1 MTKKTKQSK
10 EKKPDADSSKKKAPG
25 EKLILWEA
33 VDAYPLQNWII
44 MGALSKAGLLE
55 EYKYQKANFE
65 KVDLKP
71 SITVEELNKIITEF
85 LGE

>member
-1 MTKKTKQSK
+1 
-10 EKKPDADSSKKKAPG
+10 
-25 EKLILWEA
+25 
-33 VDAYPLQNWII
+33 

-65 KVDLKP
+65 KVELKP

>member
-1 MTKKTKQSK
+1 MTKKIKQSK
-10 EKKPDADSSKKKAPG
+10 EKKPDTTTSKKAPG

-33 VDAYPLQNWII
+33 VDGYPLQNWII

-65 KVDLKP
+65 KVELKP